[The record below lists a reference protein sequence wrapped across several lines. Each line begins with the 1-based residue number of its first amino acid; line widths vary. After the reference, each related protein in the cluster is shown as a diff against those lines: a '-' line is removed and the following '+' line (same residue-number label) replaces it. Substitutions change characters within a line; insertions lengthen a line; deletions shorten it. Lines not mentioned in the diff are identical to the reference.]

1 MAVDTDGQV
10 LMEFRAAAAALKPK
24 VDYVN
29 ATKEQRVQQLSGFV
43 GPYLKRL
50 ADLGWPQRERILTLV
65 KIWDEVD
72 NVS

>member
-10 LMEFRAAAAALKPK
+10 LMEFRAAAAELKPQ

-29 ATKEQRVQQLSGFV
+29 ATKGQRIKQLSGFV

-50 ADLGWPQRERILTLV
+50 ADLGWPQQERILTLV
-65 KIWDEVD
+65 KIWDEIE
-72 NVS
+72 